1 MVAQVSSFPVTATV
15 CGFGWYELGHHAS
28 VSKLQHV
35 ARVPAGLRTKAELMD
50 ALAFQ
55 ARLPW
60 YFGKN
65 WDALEECLADLH
77 WLNSPRLVIS
87 HTDIPLM
94 EDARACRI
102 YIDILRTNIG
112 STHTAKGAGS
122 PQSLSVEFPS
132 AMHHLL
138 AAHLR
143 ASQR

>member
-55 ARLPW
+55 ARLPR
-60 YFGKN
+60 YFGNN

-77 WLNSPRLVIS
+77 WLNAECLVIS
-87 HTDIPLM
+87 HTDIPLVA
-94 EDARACRI
+94 DASMCHVYLDLLTATVRST
-102 YIDILRTNIG
+102 RTG
-112 STHTAKGAGS
+112 RGAASTRLMS
-122 PQSLSVEFPS
+122 N
-132 AMHHLL
+132 
-138 AAHLR
+138 
-143 ASQR
+143 SQPKCAIWLKPV